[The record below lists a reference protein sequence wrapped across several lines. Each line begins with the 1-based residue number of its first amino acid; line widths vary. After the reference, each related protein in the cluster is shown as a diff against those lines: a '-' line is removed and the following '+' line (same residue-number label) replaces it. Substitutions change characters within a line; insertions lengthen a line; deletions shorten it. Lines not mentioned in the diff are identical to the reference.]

1 MAHPIIPITKTT
13 HPRLPHFKMET
24 LQFGKHFTDH
34 MLTADYIDGEWKNI
48 EIKPYAP
55 FEVDPASAV
64 LHYGQ
69 TIFEGIKA
77 YKNAKDEVVIFR
89 PDQNFIRFN
98 VSADRMQMP
107 AVPEWLF
114 MEGMKQLIALDNGWI
129 PSLPEHSLYIRPFM
143 IATDPFLGVRPSNA
157 YKFMIILGPSGPY
170 FSAPMKI
177 VIEEKY
183 TRAAP
188 GGVGYAKN
196 GGNYGGSLYPVEL
209 AKKRGFDQILWT
221 DAFEHKYVEEVGVMN
236 VMFVIDGKVI
246 TPSLER
252 GTVLKGVTRD
262 SAIILLRD
270 MGYVVEER
278 NLSVDEIVEAHKKGL
293 LQEVFGV
300 GTAAVVSLIMNLTY
314 KDYSMDFDL
323 DTLKVA
329 PALKQHLNDIRV
341 GNVPDKHNWLE
352 KLPS

>member
-1 MAHPIIPITKTT
+1 MAHPIIPVTKTT
-13 HPRLPHFKMET
+13 NPRLPHFKIET

-34 MLTADYIDGEWKNI
+34 MLMADYIDGEWKNI

-77 YKNAKDEVVIFR
+77 YKNTKDEVVIFR

-114 MEGMKQLIALDNGWI
+114 MEGMKQLIAVDKGWI
-129 PSLPEHSLYIRPFM
+129 PSLPDHSLYIRPFM
-143 IATDPFLGVRPSNA
+143 IATDPFLGVRPSTT
-157 YKFMIILGPSGPY
+157 YKFMILLGPSGPY

-300 GTAAVVSLIMNLTY
+300 GTAAVVSFIINLTY

-323 DTLKVA
+323 DKLKVA